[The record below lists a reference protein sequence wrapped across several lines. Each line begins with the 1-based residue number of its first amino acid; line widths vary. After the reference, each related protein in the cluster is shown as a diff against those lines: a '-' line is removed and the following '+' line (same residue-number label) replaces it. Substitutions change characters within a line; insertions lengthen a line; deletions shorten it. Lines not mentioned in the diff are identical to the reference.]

1 MYEPML
7 CRSQSH
13 VGRNINNSPFMGWG
27 VESKEGFAKEKQ
39 TDNILNH
46 KNGTFRAS
54 YFKSYSKC
62 KIKNSWWLDLNPAIL
77 VLEATTLLTTALIR
91 NTNVYKVIRSARERK
106 WCLDLEDEKSKDI
119 GLWKYKAKVKARE
132 DPLDVQI
139 MRECAARINEDGS
152 VWPYWSIYW
161 TLYNFL
167 KPLAT
172 FNLPKSPTF
181 VGNFC

>member
-1 MYEPML
+1 MYAPML
-7 CRSQSH
+7 SRLQSH
-13 VGRNINNSPFMGWG
+13 VGRNINISPFMGWG

-39 TDNILNH
+39 TDKILNT

-119 GLWKYKAKVKARE
+119 GLWKYKGS
-132 DPLDVQI
+132 
-139 MRECAARINEDGS
+139 ECAARINEDGS
-152 VWPYWSIYW
+152 VWPYWAIYW